1 VFNVV
6 QGNKIA
12 VDAILDHPDIAAVSF
27 VGSTPIAKYVHERA
41 TASGKRVQALG
52 GAKNHAIVLPDADL
66 EFAANHL
73 TAAAFGSAGQRC
85 MAISVGIAVGEAGD
99 ALVDVLTRKAD
110 EVKVGPGNDISS
122 DMGPVVTA
130 AARDRVINSVSAG
143 QKQGATVVVD
153 GRGLTVAGHENGF
166 FVGPCWPSPDAA
178 AAASS
183 RPAPPPT
190 RPA

>member
-153 GRGLTVAGHENGF
+153 GRGLTVAGHENGL
-166 FVGPCWPSPDAA
+166 FVGSCWPSPDAA